1 MLPVLLAIL
10 GFAFVVII
18 HELGHFI
25 FAKWAG
31 VKVLRFSLGFPP
43 VVWEKQV
50 GETTY
55 AIGLLWFGGYVRL
68 LGEEDADGKSD
79 PRSMLNIRPGWRA
92 LILLGGVLFNLVSS
106 WLLLVA
112 LAWYGM
118 PITPPVVA
126 GITPDMADPDNT
138 EHRLSSPAVR
148 LGLHLNDEI
157 RSVNGVRTRSFE
169 DAVSAVAL
177 AGGKALT
184 LVVRRDGQDLTLGEG
199 QDIKPVKM
207 FGGRGLPSIG
217 VDGPTG
223 FRLEAIT
230 DAIGETPASLV
241 GTGWVLDAVDG
252 KPVAGRLGQQVQRE
266 LETRVGQEITFV
278 FKRGTE
284 TYQVTLRYGGEL
296 LPGRLSPF
304 DLAIGLPVWVNAPPI
319 SGMPAALAGLRAGD
333 VVAAVDGQTV
343 SGFGHFNAMVQI
355 AAVAGRSM
363 RLDVRRGTETLEL
376 EITAKPSPDGRLR
389 LGLPMDALTEGWL
402 PVIPTTVAGEPGGLS
417 AEGLRPGDGLLDLQ
431 FDKLDKQK
439 RLVPA
444 LVVHGGKPV
453 TLALSGDPTT
463 ATILKLRRLLGA
475 QRVVTVDATA
485 VKLADVDGKA
495 GAPIAIADLPTEAAT
510 AISNL
515 QAGDWIVRVTA
526 NGTGKAMEVIR
537 CAGPAERVEI
547 PVGNGGVAF
556 ALQHDTRPYQ
566 LEYPSEPLA
575 IANHAAWRMVV
586 DTLSIIP
593 KFFRPSSPDGLDA
606 TKTLSGPVGIFDLM
620 KSQFERDGFAAWL
633 RIVALIGLNLFLVN
647 LLPIPVVDGGQ
658 LVQLGVE
665 VAMGRPLPD
674 RIKAVINNIGFAMV
688 IALMLFVLSLDI
700 LRKMGWI

>member
-1 MLPVLLAIL
+1 MLPVILAIL

-18 HELGHFI
+18 HELGHFV

-55 AIGLLWFGGYVRL
+55 AIGLIWAGGYVKM
-68 LGEEDADGKSD
+68 LGEEDVEGKTD
-79 PRSMLNIRPGWRA
+79 PRSMLNVRPGWRA

-126 GITPDMADPDNT
+126 GITPDMADPTNT
-138 EHRLSSPAVR
+138 EHRLPSPAVR
-148 LGLHLNDEI
+148 LGLQLNDEI

-184 LVVRRDGQDLTLGEG
+184 MVVRRNGQDLTLGEG

-207 FGGRGLPSIG
+207 GGSRGLPSIG
-217 VDGPTG
+217 VEGPAG
-223 FRLEAIT
+223 FRLEAIA
-230 DAIGETPASLV
+230 DAVGEPPAALA
-241 GTGWVLDAVDG
+241 GTGWVLTVVDG

-266 LETRVGQEITFV
+266 LEPRVGQDITFV
-278 FKRGTE
+278 FTRGLE
-284 TYQVTLRYGGEL
+284 TLQSTLRYGGTSL
-296 LPGRLSPF
+296 PF
-304 DLAIGLPVWVNAPPI
+304 DIAIGLPVRVKSAPIP
-319 SGMPAALAGLRAGD
+319 GMPAALAGIQAGD
-333 VVAAVDGQTV
+333 VVAAVDGQIV
-343 SGFGHFNAMVQI
+343 SGLGHFNALVQT
-355 AAVAGRSM
+355 AAVAGRAM
-363 RLDVRRGTETLEL
+363 HLDVRRGAETLAIEV
-376 EITAKPSPDGRLR
+376 TASPSVDGRLR
-389 LGLPMDALTEGWL
+389 LGLPIGALTEGWL
-402 PVIPTTVAGEPGGLS
+402 PLIPTRVDGGLG
-417 AEGLRPGDGLLDLQ
+417 GLAHAGLKPGDALLAVHL
-431 FDKLDKQK
+431 DKIDKQK
-439 RLVPA
+439 RVVPA
-444 LVVHGGKPV
+444 VVVHGGQPV
-453 TLALSGDPTT
+453 MLALSGDPTT
-463 ATILKLRRLLGA
+463 ATKQKLRRVLVS
-475 QRVVTVDATA
+475 QRVLTVDATA

-495 GAPIAIADLPTEAAT
+495 GAPLAIADLPAEVAAV
-510 AISNL
+510 IPQL
-515 QAGDWIVRVTA
+515 QVGDWLVRIDA
-526 NGTGKAMEVIR
+526 HGTGQALEVIR
-537 CAGPAERVEI
+537 GAGPAERVELAI
-547 PVGNGGVAF
+547 GDGGVAF
-556 ALQHDTRPYQ
+556 EFQREIRTYQ

-593 KFFRPSSPDGLDA
+593 KFFKPSSPEGLDA
-606 TKTLSGPVGIFDLM
+606 TKTLSGPVGIFSLM
-620 KSQFERDGFAAWL
+620 KDQFERDGFAAWL

-647 LLPIPVVDGGQ
+647 LLPIPLVDGGQ

-674 RIKAVINNIGFAMV
+674 RVKAVINNIGFAMV
-688 IALMLFVLSLDI
+688 ISLMLFVLSLDI
-700 LRKMGWI
+700 LRKLGWI